1 MANTGGWGG
10 ATTSPQSSG
19 NTGGWGGGVG
29 VSTTPIATSSGF
41 NAMYESVGDTLYDQD
56 LIDDKNFIEASKI
69 IYQMNNG
76 KYAQGFRNDQDY
88 ARYGIEMMGWF
99 NWNLPK
105 MTLDA
110 SRISGANESQK
121 RAFLYM
127 MESYDDLG
135 LSWNGTARLFKG
147 ALTDPTTYI
156 GLGTFGLGTVA
167 AKGTAA
173 VTKEGVKSVLRQS
186 VKGGIIAGTE
196 AGIYGAVDDINRQ
209 VVETAVSGED
219 IDLGRTAKA
228 GATTAVL
235 GFGLGAGVTGVAK
248 KVQLSRAEKK
258 AKAET
263 TTKKVNDVD
272 ELPEMTT
279 AETVAAQTPVGRIRT
294 QLDTVVKAIK
304 RTVPAGKVAAIT
316 EDGTQNL
323 DELVKTVEPIQ
334 EIVAK
339 ASAKNPLEFVD
350 FLNKQ
355 EFAPGQ
361 REALEVVTNQTASVL
376 KTKVFQLRQ
385 QQAKLSGD
393 EAKAIGDQID
403 KIEKVIQPIDQ
414 LDSALSTITGQTLRA
429 RAEGLNTGEV
439 RGMTIASLQEQG
451 LTRSDAEKRF
461 DEIFAEKLIKK
472 ERTREIKQLDTQIE
486 EARVSGDQA
495 REIELKHERK
505 LKVAEFKEEALRQE
519 ETVFQNLYRQINK
532 PINVLNEIMISFVF
546 SPATV
551 IINTVPSLAKVF
563 YKPFLNNLMRD
574 GLSSAS
580 LKTMMSEYTAMASFA
595 PSALKAARAAW
606 RYERSMLTG
615 DSARFL
621 EDYNTIPKKFGGGVI
636 RFFPRLLLTTDAL
649 FENIHYRGFT
659 VGNATATAIEDG
671 VAKGKKGKE
680 LDDFVKERVQ
690 KSLDDAYEP
699 EENAIDIL
707 MTEGISRGLK
717 GHKLQNFINRELEAR
732 PEAFQKATNKEGR
745 DYVQDVLFKRDFSGK
760 GSASKLAKGYEA
772 YVNKNPIMRMAGQLF
787 FRTPVR
793 VFEEGIRLTPGLNL
807 ISPGFLSDLSG
818 ANGSMRQIRAQGEA
832 MMSYAIAGS
841 VFSLYATGNV
851 TGSLGEDYKQRRQA
865 ENAGELEPYS
875 MRFSDGST
883 FNFRNFDP
891 FSTPIKIMVNAL
903 ERAETL
909 MYRAEQG
916 EKISQTDMMFNQAM
930 ISVAVGSVAQ
940 SIRDANLASGVDA
953 IFTLVEDLQDEDG
966 SEQLIKF
973 AGQKVQT
980 FLPNTY
986 YKIQM
991 LDNPVLGDPATLE
1004 AFIRYRINP
1013 DDPLV
1018 PKQYTAL
1025 GRPRTL
1031 SNPMANLI
1039 YFDRSTA
1046 EEKKRGVPDKELR
1059 VEQFLYRLAQVGNT
1073 HFTAPYQHKF
1083 LRNVDLRTR
1092 MTSDGK
1098 ESYYDRWMRYTHESG
1113 LIDALDTLRGLPMGT
1128 ESDVGVAEAEAKSMI
1143 NEFREISFI
1152 KLMMEESGVTEEYI
1166 RNEIMRAENQA
1177 GMNYIPNIQFQGNN

>member
-1 MANTGGWGG
+1 
-10 ATTSPQSSG
+10 
-19 NTGGWGGGVG
+19 
-29 VSTTPIATSSGF
+29 
-41 NAMYESVGDTLYDQD
+41 
-56 LIDDKNFIEASKI
+56 
-69 IYQMNNG
+69 
-76 KYAQGFRNDQDY
+76 
-88 ARYGIEMMGWF
+88 MMGWF

-110 SRISGANESQK
+110 SRISGANDSQQ

-135 LSWNGTARLFKG
+135 MSWNGASRFFKG
-147 ALTDPTTYI
+147 VLADPTTYVGI
-156 GLGTFGLGTVA
+156 TTFGLGTAA

-186 VKGGIIAGTE
+186 VKGGVIAGVE
-196 AGIYGAVDDINRQ
+196 AGVYGAVDDINRQ

-228 GATTAVL
+228 GAITSVL
-235 GFGLGAGVTGVAK
+235 GFGVGAGITGAVK
-248 KVQLSRAEKK
+248 KRQLSKIEAGKK
-258 AKAET
+258 SATGKT
-263 TTKKVNDVD
+263 DVPINQKQQVE
-272 ELPEMTT
+272 ELPELTT
-279 AETVAAQTPVGRIRT
+279 AETVAAQTPVGKLRT

-304 RTVPAGKVAAIT
+304 RTVPAGKVAAVAD
-316 EDGTQNL
+316 DGTQNL
-323 DELVKTVEPIQ
+323 DELVEAAKPIQ
-334 EIVAK
+334 ELITK
-339 ASAKNPLEFVD
+339 ASAKHPAELSEF
-350 FLNKQ
+350 LLKH
-355 EFAPGQ
+355 EFAEGQ
-361 REALEVVTNQTASVL
+361 SELLEVVTNQTASVL

-385 QQAKLSGD
+385 QQVKLDGD
-393 EAKAIGDQID
+393 EAKAIQEQID
-403 KIEKVIQPIDQ
+403 KIEEVIRPIDD
-414 LDSALSTITGQTLRA
+414 LDKALSTITGQRLRA
-429 RAEGLNTGEV
+429 RQEGMNVGEV
-439 RGMTIASLQEQG
+439 RGTTIASLMEQG
-451 LTRSDAEKRF
+451 LTRTDAEKRF
-461 DEIFAEKLIKK
+461 DEIFSQKLVKK
-472 ERTREIKQLDTQIE
+472 ERTAEIRRLDEAIE
-486 EARVSGDQA
+486 QARSSGDQA
-495 REIELKHERK
+495 EYIKLKQEKK
-505 LKVAEFKEEALRQE
+505 LKVSEFKEEALRE
-519 ETVFQNLYRQINK
+519 EDGAFAAFYRQVNK
-532 PINVLNEIMISFVF
+532 PIKVLNEIMISFVF

-574 GLSSAS
+574 GLSRAS
-580 LKTMMSEYTAMASFA
+580 LRTMMSEYTAMASFA
-595 PSALKAARAAW
+595 PTALKAARAAW

-615 DSARFL
+615 DSARFI

-636 RFFPRLLLTTDAL
+636 RFFPRLLLSTDAL
-649 FENIHYRGFT
+649 FENVHYRGYT
-659 VGNATATAIEDG
+659 VGNATAVAMEDG
-671 VAKGKKGKE
+671 VAKGYKGKQ
-680 LDDFVKERVQ
+680 LDDFVNERVQ
-690 KSLDDAYEP
+690 KALDDAYEP

-707 MTEGISRGLK
+707 MTEGVSRGLK
-717 GHKLQNFINRELEAR
+717 GKKLQNFINKELEVR
-732 PEAFQKATNKEGR
+732 PEAFQKATNKSGR
-745 DYVQDVLFKRDFSGK
+745 DYVQDILFKRDFSGE
-760 GSASKLAKGYEA
+760 GAVSGLAKGYEGF
-772 YVNKNPIMRMAGQLF
+772 VNRNPVMRMMGQLF

-807 ISPGFLSDLSG
+807 ISPGFMKDLSG

-875 MRFSDGST
+875 LRFSDGST

-891 FSTPIKIMVNAL
+891 FSTPVKIMVNAL

-916 EKISQTDMMFNQAM
+916 EKINQSDMMFLQGM
-930 ISVAVGSVAQ
+930 VSVAVGSIAQ

-953 IFTLVEDLQDEDG
+953 VFTLVEDLQDEDG

-973 AGQKVQT
+973 VGQKVQT

-986 YKIQM
+986 YKLQM
-991 LDNPVLGDPATLE
+991 LDNPVLGDPASLE

-1031 SNPMANLI
+1031 SNPMASLI

-1046 EEKKRGVPDKELR
+1046 EEKKRGVPDNELR

-1073 HFTAPYQHKF
+1073 HFTAPYQHKY

-1092 MTSDGK
+1092 LTSDGQ

-1113 LIDALDTLRGLPMGT
+1113 LIDALDSLTSLPMGT
-1128 ESDVGVAEAEAKSMI
+1128 ESDVGIAEAEAKRVI
-1143 NEFREISFI
+1143 NAFREQAFVQ
-1152 KLMMEESGVTEEYI
+1152 LMTEESGSFTEYA
-1166 RNEIMRAENQA
+1166 NQEILRATNKA
-1177 GMNYIPNIQFQGNN
+1177 GMNYIPNIPFTIGNN